1 MRRKSGIGGSEGP
14 HAIRVAWWASFLA
27 TVVLLALLGVARSA
41 QALTPPKTA
50 GPTAAGV
57 SLPAG
62 ESEAEEEGE
71 EGEAE
76 GEECEAEEAEEEF
89 EAEECEAEAG
99 AAEAPRQCVLS
110 SAVATVS
117 ASTVSDKVRL
127 TIRYTAFAPG
137 SVQVVAWSR
146 GTKGPLSLNRES
158 DHLSGKGVLRETENL
173 TEAQMSKAAAA
184 KSFTVQLRP
193 AHAPRYCHSLLDRH
207 LTIRHS
213 AAGRLTWSDPELGYR
228 SSRRP

>member
-1 MRRKSGIGGSEGP
+1 MRRKLGIGGHEDP
-14 HAIRVAWWASFLA
+14 RAIRVAWWASFLA
-27 TVVLLALLGVARSA
+27 TVVLLALLGVAGSA
-41 QALTPPKTA
+41 QALTPPTAA

-57 SLPAG
+57 SLPAD
-62 ESEAEEEGE
+62 ESAAEEEGE
-71 EGEAE
+71 EGEVE
-76 GEECEAEEAEEEF
+76 GEECEAEEGE
-89 EAEECEAEAG
+89 EECEAEAE
-99 AAEAPRQCVLS
+99 AAEAPRECVLS

-127 TIRYTAFAPG
+127 TIHYTAFAPG

-173 TEAQMSKAAAA
+173 TDAQMDKAAAA
-184 KSFTVQLRP
+184 RSFTVQLRP

-207 LTIRHS
+207 LTVRHS
-213 AAGRLTWSDPELGYR
+213 APGHLTWSDPELGYR
-228 SSRRP
+228 SSRQP